1 MMTRVNEAWEVL
13 GNPERRAEYD
23 TVYFRLRA
31 AMAEEERKQREA
43 ERLEWERRE
52 RLRQQELERKR
63 REAEAAR
70 RRAAEEER
78 QRAERVRQERER
90 QERLRRERE
99 RHEAEARRKAEQAR
113 ARRDQER
120 QDHEARQ
127 RTYDRTQ
134 WSREQEAGQT
144 RPNVG
149 RPGRTRVR
157 RSLRRLGRVPF
168 WAGIAAG
175 VGLSSLLALIVAG
188 VVVLML
194 QSSDAGDQGG
204 TSLVETAGWGTI
216 LATGDGSVDC
226 SAHAGGVRNV
236 AAFGQSPQAEAL
248 FFTPDESV
256 WSAGFIYHLSGAGYS
271 AAVVRRSGDH
281 FEVVNWR
288 RQGRA
293 EDARQE
299 ARFSSDILRSSES
312 NVPNTLRMEVSND
325 GGYLIMNDVV
335 LAHVPR
341 HQLKPH
347 PSSVHF
353 CAGFFGG
360 EPSYT
365 VQFVGLR
372 GTVSEDSAFRG
383 IVDQRQHWP
392 QIPTA
397 AVQQTADAALT
408 SNGRDL
414 TTLTDTGGGS
424 IVALPR
430 RSIDCS
436 STVAAFGETFVA
448 EVDVPEPPGDAW
460 SVGFLYHVSESG
472 YSSALVR
479 RRATMLDAA
488 AWTSIGANTIA
499 WQDNPIDPEL
509 MRPANSDQPNVLRI
523 EVSETGTNLILNDSE
538 LLQVAPRDLRPFAS
552 GVRLCAG
559 FWDDEPQYAISYP
572 SLRGTVG
579 ETVVSSLPTPRVIQ
593 VTARPMATA
602 SPTPVP
608 SPTPT
613 PPSPTIGIT
622 ATPWPTPVPLPTST
636 PSPTPTPTPAPIPT
650 ATPSPTPTS
659 TPVPIPTVTPSPT
672 PTPVPTPRVTP
683 TPDARLIPRGSGTLY
698 TDADTLFLG
707 CPIRT
712 DEPAHLSSS
721 ATSGRVEFSFN
732 VPSASD
738 WSIGLVYHRA
748 ASNTLTATYVF
759 RTTETGV
766 TVGHETR
773 LRGEVA
779 YSISET
785 LETASSLIYD
795 AVGNWNRVA
804 IHTDEKGTDLEL
816 NGTVV
821 LQVPASKLRPTSS
834 RMQVCSGLFTHEPAD
849 YAIDYVDLRSWT
861 E

>member
-99 RHEAEARRKAEQAR
+99 RHEAEARR
-113 ARRDQER
+113 DQER

-134 WSREQEAGQT
+134 WSREQEVGQT
-144 RPNVG
+144 RPKVG
-149 RPGRTRVR
+149 RPGQSRVR

-188 VVVLML
+188 VVVLTL

-236 AAFGQSPQAEAL
+236 AAFGQSLQAEAL

-293 EDARQE
+293 KDARQE
-299 ARFSSDILRSSES
+299 ARFNSEILRSSES

-397 AVQQTADAALT
+397 AVQQTTDAALT
-408 SNGRDL
+408 SNGRDS

-488 AWTSIGANTIA
+488 AWTATGAYTIA

-523 EVSETGTNLILNDSE
+523 EVSETGTNLVLNDSE

-572 SLRGTVG
+572 SLRGSVG

-593 VTARPMATA
+593 VTARPVATA

-613 PPSPTIGIT
+613 PPPPTVSTT

-636 PSPTPTPTPAPIPT
+636 PSPTPTPTPVPIPT
-650 ATPSPTPTS
+650 ATPSPSPTS

-672 PTPVPTPRVTP
+672 PTPVPTPRITP
-683 TPDARLIPRGSGTLY
+683 TPDARLIPLGSGTLY

-721 ATSGRVEFSFN
+721 GTSGRVEFSFN
-732 VPSASD
+732 VPSAAD

-748 ASNTLTATYVF
+748 ASNTLTTTYVF
-759 RTTETGV
+759 RTADTGV

-773 LRGEVA
+773 LRGEVV
-779 YSISET
+779 YSISTT
-785 LETASSLIYD
+785 LETASSLIYG
-795 AVGNWNRVA
+795 AVGNWNQVA
-804 IHTDEKGTDLEL
+804 IHTDEMGTNLEL

-834 RMQVCSGLFTHEPAD
+834 RMQLCSGLFTHESED
-849 YAIDYVDLRSWT
+849 YAIDYVDLRAWT